1 MTYTPHFKKAVQE
14 AGVYSVMC
22 AYNRLDGLP
31 CCGSKPVEH
40 LLRNEWGFQGYI
52 VSDCWAVADF
62 YQKGHHEVVLTVE
75 EAAAMAVKAGTDLNC
90 GNSYPA
96 LVDAVKQGLVTEDE
110 IDVLVTRL
118 MIARMKLGMFDPDEM
133 VPYAHIP
140 YSVVDSKKHQKLAL
154 ESACKSMVLLKN
166 KNNLLP
172 LSKGVKKVAVI
183 GPNADNLDVLLA
195 NYNGY
200 PSHPVTPFKGIK
212 AKLPDTDV
220 QYAQG
225 CRLAAEFPC
234 MIPVPANYL
243 YTSEDMS
250 EHGLKG
256 EYFVNSEL
264 KGDPDHVRID
274 DQIDFTWWTTAPF
287 DDMQYDQFSVRWT
300 GYLMPSVSG
309 EYFIGGEG
317 FSAYK
322 IFLNDELMGEWDDV
336 HHPRMHYKT
345 LDLVA
350 GKKYKVQI
358 EYKQH
363 NAEYPVMK
371 FLWDA
376 PDKNLKK
383 EALDLAEKSDVVLMF
398 MGLSPNLE
406 GEEMPVNVPGFAE
419 GDRVDIKLPVVQ
431 SELIQAVMALGKP
444 TVLVLLNGS
453 ALAFNW
459 EAKNVSAILEA
470 WYPGQAGGTAIADVL
485 FGDYNPSGRLP
496 VTFYKSIDQLP
507 PFDDYNM
514 DGRTYRYFKGD
525 PLFKF
530 GYGLSYTSFEYSNIK
545 APESVE
551 AGNEL
556 IVTVDVTNTGDVD
569 GEEVVQLYVSHPGIE
584 NTAMRSLQG
593 FERIVLKG
601 GETKTVS
608 FKLKPDQL
616 AVYHPENE
624 LYLPAGEIKIGIG
637 GGQPDKDAVAGGK
650 ALIAST
656 LVKGEYIFE

>member
-1 MTYTPHFKKAVQE
+1 
-14 AGVYSVMC
+14 
-22 AYNRLDGLP
+22 
-31 CCGSKPVEH
+31 
-40 LLRNEWGFQGYI
+40 
-52 VSDCWAVADF
+52 
-62 YQKGHHEVVLTVE
+62 
-75 EAAAMAVKAGTDLNC
+75 
-90 GNSYPA
+90 
-96 LVDAVKQGLVTEDE
+96 
-110 IDVLVTRL
+110 
-118 MIARMKLGMFDPDEM
+118 
-133 VPYAHIP
+133 
-140 YSVVDSKKHQKLAL
+140 
-154 ESACKSMVLLKN
+154 
-166 KNNLLP
+166 
-172 LSKGVKKVAVI
+172 
-183 GPNADNLDVLLA
+183 
-195 NYNGY
+195 
-200 PSHPVTPFKGIK
+200 
-212 AKLPDTDV
+212 
-220 QYAQG
+220 
-225 CRLAAEFPC
+225 
-234 MIPVPANYL
+234 
-243 YTSEDMS
+243 
-250 EHGLKG
+250 
-256 EYFVNSEL
+256 
-264 KGDPDHVRID
+264 
-274 DQIDFTWWTTAPF
+274 
-287 DDMQYDQFSVRWT
+287 
-300 GYLMPSVSG
+300 
-309 EYFIGGEG
+309 
-317 FSAYK
+317 
-322 IFLNDELMGEWDDV
+322 
-336 HHPRMHYKT
+336 
-345 LDLVA
+345 
-350 GKKYKVQI
+350 
-358 EYKQH
+358 
-363 NAEYPVMK
+363 MK

-419 GDRVDIKLPVVQ
+419 GDRVEIKLPVVQ

-459 EAKNVSAILEA
+459 EAKNVPAILEA